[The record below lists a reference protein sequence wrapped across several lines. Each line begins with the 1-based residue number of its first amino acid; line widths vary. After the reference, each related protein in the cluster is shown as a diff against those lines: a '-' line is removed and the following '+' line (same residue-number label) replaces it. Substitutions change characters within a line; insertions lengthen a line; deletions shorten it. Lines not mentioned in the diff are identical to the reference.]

1 MTPTMNNSRMFI
13 SRAASFVLLL
23 LAAGGASSVHAQWVA
38 NGRDATF
45 TMQLPQAKKADTHAV
60 FLVTYESRWSCRPA
74 VSVILMTGRS
84 LGTPQRQSTERL
96 RKDQLSIE
104 VDGRRFYGETKVTM
118 YTNAMELAMFAPDGL
133 IDALRSDPRT
143 VIARLGEG
151 LGGFD
156 FSDGKGFARANA
168 AAQAACR

>member
-60 FLVTYESRWSCRPA
+60 FLVTYESRCNRPTKA
-74 VSVILMTGRS
+74 VIDGGSVQMSTSGRS
-84 LGTPQRQSTERL
+84 KPNPTRQ
-96 RKDQLSIE
+96 
-104 VDGRRFYGETKVTM
+104 V
-118 YTNAMELAMFAPDGL
+118 
-133 IDALRSDPRT
+133 
-143 VIARLGEG
+143 
-151 LGGFD
+151 
-156 FSDGKGFARANA
+156 
-168 AAQAACR
+168 